1 MKIQWIA
8 HSCFKVYLESGKTLL
23 FDPFD
28 DDIGYTRSETQA
40 DIVLMSHDHHD
51 HNSLKHIK
59 EGYELIRTPGVFQV
73 DDIRIEGLPCY
84 HDKEEGKKRG
94 ENIIFKVQAE
104 GLTLVHLGDQIGR
117 AHV

>member
-59 EGYELIRTPGVFQV
+59 
-73 DDIRIEGLPCY
+73 
-84 HDKEEGKKRG
+84 
-94 ENIIFKVQAE
+94 
-104 GLTLVHLGDQIGR
+104 
-117 AHV
+117 